1 MNQVQKELTFDESV
15 AQVMQTLPPPI
26 RNYLGQGKYTLVA
39 KNLMTKYNLRIDQG
53 GVLEREIMLLLM
65 GIETPDEFIQA
76 LVEEAKLE
84 QQTVTGIVQDIN
96 TQIFVPL
103 REEEM
108 KSGGMKTEPAVQ
120 QSPRPTEVPG
130 VVGPPPQSPSYFH
143 LENKLP
149 LVSGLPRGSIVHP
162 PLSALNT
169 GRPPAPVP
177 PRERS
182 SLRDVLAAVTAP
194 AGIKASPAAS
204 IQPPASR
211 LLEDHEEPHIEFKKA
226 SPPPNLPGAFPP
238 QPYSSD
244 PYREPID
251 EK

>member
-1 MNQVQKELTFDESV
+1 
-15 AQVMQTLPPPI
+15 MQTLPPPI

-162 PLSALNT
+162 PLPTPPKNVPPRPTTPAPNVPSGRSDLGSVLSAVTVKPTQLPS
-169 GRPPAPVP
+169 RPPA
-177 PRERS
+177 S
-182 SLRDVLAAVTAP
+182 SL
-194 AGIKASPAAS
+194 
-204 IQPPASR
+204 QPPASR